1 LIQRLYE
8 VASESGFQE
17 DLRQPVPV
25 PAKRKYKGAPDLR
38 GFERVSMRIGA
49 RSFNGDCHTKLVEIA
64 EFNWDALAL
73 TPCLE
78 VSWWENT
85 LKTRLLRRIKQ
96 QIED

>member
-1 LIQRLYE
+1 LAR
-8 VASESGFQE
+8 VASTGIAS
-17 DLRQPVPV
+17 P
-25 PAKRKYKGAPDLR
+25 
-38 GFERVSMRIGA
+38 
-49 RSFNGDCHTKLVEIA
+49 KLVEIA